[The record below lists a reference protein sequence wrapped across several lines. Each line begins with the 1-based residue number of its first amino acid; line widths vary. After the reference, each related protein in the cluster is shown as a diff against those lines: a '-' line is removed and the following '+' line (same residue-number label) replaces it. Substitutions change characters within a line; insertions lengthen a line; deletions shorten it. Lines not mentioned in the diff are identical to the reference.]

1 MLPFMADA
9 QAFQGESDMWCT
21 CKEAWDTGAGDE
33 EEHAVILY
41 NYLYYLQNVEG
52 GGGGGDGANANVR
65 KWGRRGDDKPSS
77 YPSDEAVASESVFLV
92 IGKAVP
98 EGTSVYIMIRDTQAV
113 TNRASSAQSFI
124 FINPCTGQLYPASD
138 PRCPMVEVACIVTP
152 YNVWANVQVGASP
165 YELEYDI
172 LNPDHWRPFFGRRL
186 PPPSTGL
193 HSIQEDVTYA
203 PTSTAYALDLERS
216 IKELYVGI
224 SLSLSP
230 PSLHLFLALAPHH
243 TPLFLPRPQ
252 DYVESTKMA
261 FQAAQPLLAPAPF
274 HVRVHRRPPAQA
286 RGMEAQRTR

>member
-9 QAFQGESDMWCT
+9 QAFQGETDMWCT

-33 EEHAVILY
+33 EEHAVILF
-41 NYLYYLQNVEG
+41 NYLYYIHHVEG
-52 GGGGGDGANANVR
+52 GGGDGESGGAGGANVR

-77 YPSDEAVASESVFLV
+77 YPSDEAVASEAVFLV

-98 EGTSVYIMIRDTQAV
+98 EGTSVYVMIRDTQAV
-113 TNRASSAQSFI
+113 TSRASSPQSFI

-216 IKELYVGI
+216 IKELYVAP
-224 SLSLSP
+224 LSHALIAHIPRRLPARSIPFSP
-230 PSLHLFLALAPHH
+230 QDHVESAEVALQA
-243 TPLFLPRPQ
+243 TKPLF
-252 DYVESTKMA
+252 
-261 FQAAQPLLAPAPF
+261 APAPL
-274 HVRVHRRPPAQA
+274 HVRVHRRPSAQT
-286 RGMEAQRTR
+286 RRVEAQRAR